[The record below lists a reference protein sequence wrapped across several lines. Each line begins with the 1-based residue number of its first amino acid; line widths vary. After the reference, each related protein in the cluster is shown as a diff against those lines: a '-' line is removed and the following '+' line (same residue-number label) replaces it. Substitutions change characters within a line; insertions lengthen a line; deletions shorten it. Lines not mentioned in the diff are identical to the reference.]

1 MKLVSLADVKA
12 FLEKTDT
19 EHDQLLTNLIE
30 QVSARIERAL
40 NRNLT
45 KAERTEYFDKGESVY
60 LLSAYPV
67 DEAADFTVTLDGQSQ
82 TKDEDF
88 YLDPEKGLIEFAY
101 GTGDY
106 KPRALVVTYTGGYAE
121 DVNGVLQVPAD
132 LKRACLL
139 QVAFEFRRRKD
150 LGLRTVSMPDG
161 SLSVNEPAALL
172 PEVKQILAAHRRV
185 TFG

>member
-67 DEAADFTVTLDGQSQ
+67 DEAADFTVILDGESQ

-121 DVNGVLQVPAD
+121 DVNGVLQVPKD

-139 QVAFEFRRRKD
+139 QVAFEFGRRRD
-150 LGLRTVSMPDG
+150 LGLRAVNVGDG
-161 SLSVNEPAALL
+161 SINVYEPARFL
-172 PEVKQILAAHRRV
+172 PEVREILDLHMRV
-185 TFG
+185 AL